1 MPTVYV
7 CKYCGKEFDSIQAL
21 GGHIRMSHPRRRR
34 SKKKAPQAQQGSASS
49 ANTERR
55 LSINNNSEKAIIQ
68 FYEARSKLSSLINRF
83 EKHYK
88 RSDFYRVPD
97 IEKKYFK
104 KILQKLN
111 SALSLADPNRE
122 IEEKWREEKRNFI
135 DYLLGRKRKSH

>member
-88 RSDFYRVPD
+88 RSDFYRVLD
-97 IEKKYFK
+97 IEKKYLEE
-104 KILQKLN
+104 ILQLLD
-111 SALSLADPNRE
+111 SALRLLDPNHE
-122 IEEKWREEKRNFI
+122 IEEKWRKPLAEFI
-135 DYLLGRKRKSH
+135 DQLSSGKHR